1 MPFQSSKL
9 GASGL
14 RGGIALMRLSDTN
27 WKSPSKR
34 RSLRSTCVIVRHAAW
49 LAGSGRRGTHSGT
62 AKRGVTP
69 PMTICSTGGGSWGLT
84 PAKDASATADD
95 TAAIRPPRPARPRE

>member
-1 MPFQSSKL
+1 MPFQSSKF

-14 RGGIALMRLSDTN
+14 RGGIALSRLSGTN

-34 RSLRSTCVIVRHAAW
+34 RSFRSTWVSVRHAAW
-49 LAGSGRRGTHSGT
+49 LASSGPRGTHSGT

-69 PMTICSTGGGSWGLT
+69 PMTICSTGGGS
-84 PAKDASATADD
+84 
-95 TAAIRPPRPARPRE
+95 